1 MGQSSSDERRS
12 NTIWL
17 KRRTTPYAS
26 VSNGAGTEIEIAI
39 GIVGSAHAHDS
50 DRGWAETGGAGV
62 DGGGKGETEESKR
75 RTDVSDVLLFVL
87 SW

>member
-12 NTIWL
+12 SAIWRQ
-17 KRRTTPYAS
+17 RRKTPYAS
-26 VSNGAGTEIEIAI
+26 VRIGAGTEIAIAI
-39 GIVGSAHAHDS
+39 EIVGSAHVHDS
-50 DRGWAETGGAGV
+50 VRGWAETGGEGV
-62 DGGGKGETEESKR
+62 DGGGKGETEGGKR